1 MRRIRLVSIA
11 ALIAA
16 GSVALTACGSSGG
29 TTTSSSANSSAGN
42 SSSSSSSTSG
52 GSGCASGTLNAAGST
67 AQANAMDAWRNAYD
81 QKCGTTINYSPTSSG
96 DGVTAFNQGSLDF
109 AGSDAA
115 LDPTAGE
122 VQAAQKRCG
131 STPLDLPMVV
141 GPIAI
146 AYNLKGVNKLVL
158 NGELLAKI
166 FLGKITMW
174 NDPAIKALNKGVNL
188 PSEKIAPFYRS
199 DSSGTTKNFEKYL
212 AANAPSVF
220 TSKPDKDSSKAGFA
234 GQGVNGSQ
242 GVTQSV
248 SQTSGALTYVEYS
261 YAVNASL
268 PTAELDNGAG
278 PVALSIASASKAAG
292 TAKVVGKG
300 NDLSLSID
308 YAQKSAGAYPLILV
322 TYEVVCSKY
331 SGSEAGK
338 AGLIKSFLQYTS
350 GAGQSLLPQK
360 GYAPLPSA
368 LLAKVK
374 ASVATIS

>member
-1 MRRIRLVSIA
+1 MA
-11 ALIAA
+11 AC
-16 GSVALTACGSSGG
+16 SSSGG
-29 TTTSSSANSSAGN
+29 GTTNNTSAPPGG
-42 SSSSSSSTSG
+42 SSSSTSSSNG
-52 GSGCASGTLNAAGST
+52 GGKTGCASGTLNAAGST

-96 DGVTAFNQGSLDF
+96 DGVTAFNQGSIDF

-122 VQAAQKRCG
+122 VAAAQKRCG
-131 STPLDLPMVV
+131 STPLNIPMVV

-146 AYNLKGVNKLVL
+146 AYNLKGVNKLVM

-166 FLGKITMW
+166 FLGKIKMW
-174 NDPAIKALNKGVNL
+174 NDPAIAAVNKGVKL
-188 PSEKIAPFYRS
+188 PAEKISSFYRS

-220 TSKPDKDSSKAGFA
+220 TSEPDKDSSKAGFA
-234 GQGVNGSQ
+234 GQGVAGSQ

-248 SQTSGALTYVEYS
+248 SQTAGSITYVEYS

-268 PTAELDNGAG
+268 PTAELDNGGG
-278 PVALSIASASKAAG
+278 PVALSISSASKAAG

-300 NDLSLSID
+300 KDLSLSID
-308 YAQKSAGAYPLILV
+308 YAQKTAGAYPLILV
-322 TYEVVCSKY
+322 TYEIVCSKY
-331 SGSEAGK
+331 PSSDASK
-338 AGLIKSFLQYTS
+338 APLIKSFLQYTS
-350 GAGQSLLPQK
+350 SDGQQLLPQK
-360 GYAPLPSA
+360 GYAPLPTA
-368 LLAKVK
+368 LLSKVK

>member
-16 GSVALTACGSSGG
+16 GSVAMAACSSSGGG
-29 TTTSSSANSSAGN
+29 TTTSSSPAGGGSGT
-42 SSSSSSSTSG
+42 SSSSG
-52 GSGCASGTLNAAGST
+52 GGNAGCASGTLNAAGST
-67 AQANAMDAWRNAYD
+67 AQANAMDAWRSAYD
-81 QKCGTTINYSPTSSG
+81 QKCGSTINYSPTSSG

-122 VQAAQKRCG
+122 PQAAAKRCG
-131 STPLDLPMVV
+131 STALDIPMVV

-158 NGELLAKI
+158 NGEVLAKI
-166 FLGKITMW
+166 FLGKITTW
-174 NDPAIKALNKGVNL
+174 NDPAIKALNSGANL
-188 PSEKIAPFYRS
+188 PSSKISSFYRS

-212 AANAPSVF
+212 QANAPTVF
-220 TSKPDKDSSKAGFA
+220 TSEPDKDSSKAGFA
-234 GQGVNGSQ
+234 GQGANGSQ

-248 SQTSGALTYVEYS
+248 SSTDGSITYVEYS

-300 NDLSLSID
+300 MDLSLSID
-308 YAQKSAGAYPLILV
+308 YAQKTAGAYPLILV
-322 TYEVVCSKY
+322 TYEIVCSKY
-331 SGSEAGK
+331 PSSDASK
-338 AGLIKSFLQYTS
+338 VGLIKSFLQYTS
-350 GAGQSLLPQK
+350 GDGQSLLPQK
-360 GYAPLPSA
+360 GYAPLPTA

-374 ASVATIS
+374 ASVNAIS